1 MSALD
6 LAFAHSSG
14 TPDCG
19 HFLRAHF
26 ERLPSLADRLAGGYV
41 HVSKRHG
48 HAAANRWLNHNAKDL
63 IEPTEVY
70 RRFEA
75 IKGDLQRGFEA
86 LVKRGATTIEGLK
99 AGCEWLTS
107 VQERLMLR
115 GLNATHD
122 DEAVINH
129 ASAQATAIERE
140 RSKLIGGIAEH
151 NRRLRLGLLPPPLNL
166 KTPKARTLSGQARE
180 VALQIA
186 QSRNPLSPPLGVI
199 PLMAVFRWYRAPVM
213 SLRVVNVMALE
224 KAQFRARSHGF
235 SPPGLKLKPSAQ
247 LARLTSANWW
257 RRQLR
262 TLAGRRLEQVQ
273 REAHRVHKRAGIYC
287 SHVTLDRR
295 RAQKNRNTALLE
307 ALEAINQDGQVY
319 TLAELAEL
327 GLSNPNHRR
336 AELMLRISDTEA
348 ESRRM
353 GHVGMFY
360 TITAPSRFHPV
371 VSENSVRNRKYD
383 GSTPRDAQAYLQKV
397 WARTRA
403 ALARENL
410 GIYGIR
416 VVEPHHD
423 GTPHW
428 HLLIWMK
435 REDANRINHIIR
447 DHAEAD
453 TPEELFDRRGRETTA
468 RFKVER
474 INYAKG
480 TAAGYV
486 AKYIS
491 KNINGEQFTRD
502 GIEGDDKDSY
512 GHDLNSVA
520 PRIESWAAV
529 WGIRQFQFVGLP
541 SVTVWREIRRL
552 NEKHATELE
561 NWEAATRPDQRIAS
575 RFEQI
580 RKAANAGQWD
590 QFLRL
595 MGGPNMPRK
604 QRPIKPWT
612 MPRVDLNRLKDEQA
626 QISHAT
632 GEVGEGIEA
641 RGRHGEPTPGTF
653 GIVVADGR
661 GNEHEYLTR
670 FYRWQVRG
678 KSRSHQGGL
687 GGGAAESPWTRVTNC
702 TGGPDIEPR
711 EPPEEEKKAQL
722 ARLKEWQSSEIYRVE
737 RDAEY
742 QDALAARE
750 AARNLFAPRPRTQQ
764 EEYFPPELC

>member
-1 MSALD
+1 MSALE
-6 LAFAHSSG
+6 LAFGHSSG
-14 TPDCG
+14 TKDCYLYLQG
-19 HFLRAHF
+19 HFK
-26 ERLPSLADRLAGGYV
+26 RLPSLAAKLADGYV

-48 HAAANRWLNHNAKDL
+48 HAAANRWLTRNTREL
-63 IEPTEVY
+63 IDPASVY
-70 RRFEA
+70 RRFPA
-75 IKGDLQRGFEA
+75 IAQDLERGFNGQ
-86 LVKRGATTIEGLK
+86 VKRAPTTIEGLQQ
-99 AGCEWLTS
+99 ACQWLAS
-107 VQERLMLR
+107 VQERLVVH
-115 GLNATHD
+115 GLNVTHD
-122 DEAVINH
+122 DEAVTNH
-129 ASAQATAIERE
+129 AEAQATAVERE

-180 VALQIA
+180 IALQIA
-186 QSRNPLSPPLGVI
+186 DSRNPLSPPLGVI
-199 PLMAVFRWYRAPVM
+199 PLMAVFNWYRAPVM
-213 SLRVVNVMALE
+213 SLSVVNEMALE
-224 KAQFRARSHGF
+224 KARHRARLHGIN
-235 SPPGLKLKPSAQ
+235 PPSLKLKSSVQ
-247 LARLTSANWW
+247 LSKLTDPIWW
-257 RRQLR
+257 RRRLR
-262 TLAGRRLEQVQ
+262 CLGGRRLEQVQ

-287 SHVTLDRR
+287 SNVTLDRR
-295 RAQKNRNTALLE
+295 RSQKNRTRALLE
-307 ALEAINQDGQVY
+307 ALEAINQEGQVY

-327 GLSNPNHRR
+327 GLSNPDHRR

-348 ESRRM
+348 ESRRL

-371 VSENSVRNRKYD
+371 ISENSVRNSKYD

-397 WARTRA
+397 WARIRA

-435 REDANRINHIIR
+435 REDAKRINKIMQS
-447 DHAEAD
+447 HAEAD
-453 TPEELFDRRGRETTA
+453 TPEELFDRRGRKTTA

-502 GIEGDDKDSY
+502 GVANDDKDRY

-541 SVTVWREIRRL
+541 SVTVWREVRRL
-552 NEKHATELE
+552 NEKHIDELTA
-561 NWEAATRPDQRIAS
+561 WEAATRPEKRIAG
-575 RFEQI
+575 RLEKI
-580 RKAANAGQWD
+580 RAAANSGQWD

-595 MGGPNMPRK
+595 MGGPNLPRK
-604 QRPIKPWT
+604 QRPVKPWT
-612 MPRVDLNRLKDEQA
+612 MPRVDLNRLEF
-626 QISHAT
+626 SHAT
-632 GEVGEGIEA
+632 GEVHEGVEA
-641 RGRHGEPTPGTF
+641 KGRHGESKLGTF
-653 GIVVADGR
+653 GIVVSDGR
-661 GNEHEYLTR
+661 GNQHEYLTR
-670 FYRWQVRG
+670 FYRWQVRS
-678 KSRSHQGGL
+678 KSRGHQGVS
-687 GGGAAESPWTRVTNC
+687 GGGEAASPWTRVTNC
-702 TGGPDIEPR
+702 TQGPDIQPR
-711 EPPEEEKKAQL
+711 EPSPEEIKAQRE
-722 ARLKEWQSSEIYRVE
+722 RLEEWKRSEIYRAE
-737 RDAEY
+737 AEDAFREG
-742 QDALAARE
+742 QEAIE
-750 AARNLFAPRPRTQQ
+750 AARNLFAPSNPTQQ